1 MVHQQFLRLLIPF
14 PGPGIGQGWLL
25 IAQAVHIHTC
35 RSGGVGTVYHLIAP
49 VTVCVCMH
57 MCTHMYSRVSFEG
70 TVAMELGYQCESHY
84 CAASDHLLCLLY
96 AFAGPLFCCY
106 YASSVLSTAI
116 LLLCYQPHCCAVSGP
131 CCCAGSSSSCCAV
144 TSSVDALLSV
154 AVSLLH
160 CQPQCCAV
168 SGCWDMAVTLST

>member
-25 IAQAVHIHTC
+25 IARAVHIRTC

-57 MCTHMYSRVSFEG
+57 MCTHVYSRVSFGG

-84 CAASDHLLCLLY
+84 CAASGHLLCLLY

-106 YASSVLSTAI
+106 YASSVLPRCCAINSHLTAVLSASLLCCQWP
-116 LLLCYQPHCCAVSGP
+116 LLLC
-131 CCCAGSSSSCCAV
+131 
-144 TSSVDALLSV
+144 
-154 AVSLLH
+154 
-160 CQPQCCAV
+160 
-168 SGCWDMAVTLST
+168 W